1 MVILS
6 IMFASPREIKDSNP
20 GSFKET
26 I

>member
-1 MVILS
+1 MVILT